1 MVQTILS
8 NFALKSVLL
17 YKIYFIFKGFLMNLA
32 EIKKLIEIFNSSSQI
47 ARLSIKQDNFELKL
61 DKSSASALLAAPAPA
76 LPAAHAPQAQAL
88 APKAVEPAPAQAPE
102 SSVGASKGGD
112 FITSPMVG
120 TFYHRPSP
128 DADPYIKVGDVIKKG
143 QTIGIIEAMKI
154 MNEIEAEF
162 DCKILAI
169 ETGDGQPVEFGSHLI
184 KVEKV

>member
-1 MVQTILS
+1 
-8 NFALKSVLL
+8 
-17 YKIYFIFKGFLMNLA
+17 MNLA

-61 DKSSASALLAAPAPA
+61 DKSNATALPVAPVSAM
-76 LPAAHAPQAQAL
+76 PAAHTTQVQAQV
-88 APKAVEPAPAQAPE
+88 PKVAADPAPAQTLE